1 MMSVLKLFLM
11 LVCPA
16 LTVPGVVLSLAL
28 QLQESV
34 ARAASGS
41 AVEPFVRTEWHQ
53 YAPFNSLVPRDS
65 LGRECPA
72 GCGPVAMAQ
81 VMNFMRYPASGFF
94 GAYDYAAIASGDTA
108 AAARL
113 IADCGRGAG
122 TRYDTAD
129 SWTNMERIAAS
140 MKLDFGFSH
149 YMSILS
155 RDEMMVRGHGL
166 DFTRLIAEEL
176 RAGRPVIFCGSTGRD
191 KNAAG
196 HIFVVD
202 GCAAGR
208 LHANM
213 GWGGRG
219 DGFYHPDRMN
229 GYGECQFAIVGI
241 GDSAFVPERQTY
253 HVSAPGTLSSL
264 LHRDCVHAVVSGR
277 IDSADIA
284 ALRRLALEEGML
296 RTIDLSGASLAE
308 LPDSAFAGCARLTYV
323 SLPADASRVGDWAF
337 RGCHNLSY
345 VRMPESL
352 EYINNFAFEGCRS
365 MTAADLPPALKTI
378 GYRSFRGCASLRDV
392 VMPDSMRYLGAQ
404 AFTRCPG
411 LRSLTVSAA
420 LRFPTEKL
428 ITRYRTPA
436 RIIVPAANKRLKSDG
451 TSLIY
456 RNPSMMKKR
465 TKSVTRSRKSKFRK

>member
-1 MMSVLKLFLM
+1 MSVLKLFLM

-202 GCAAGR
+202 G
-208 LHANM
+208 
-213 GWGGRG
+213 
-219 DGFYHPDRMN
+219 
-229 GYGECQFAIVGI
+229 
-241 GDSAFVPERQTY
+241 
-253 HVSAPGTLSSL
+253 
-264 LHRDCVHAVVSGR
+264 
-277 IDSADIA
+277 
-284 ALRRLALEEGML
+284 
-296 RTIDLSGASLAE
+296 
-308 LPDSAFAGCARLTYV
+308 
-323 SLPADASRVGDWAF
+323 
-337 RGCHNLSY
+337 
-345 VRMPESL
+345 
-352 EYINNFAFEGCRS
+352 
-365 MTAADLPPALKTI
+365 
-378 GYRSFRGCASLRDV
+378 
-392 VMPDSMRYLGAQ
+392 
-404 AFTRCPG
+404 
-411 LRSLTVSAA
+411 
-420 LRFPTEKL
+420 
-428 ITRYRTPA
+428 
-436 RIIVPAANKRLKSDG
+436 
-451 TSLIY
+451 
-456 RNPSMMKKR
+456 
-465 TKSVTRSRKSKFRK
+465 